1 SLPFP
6 VSMAWKRDMQNQP
19 TMAMPPLKV
28 LLSSP
33 GWNSLIVDFS
43 RITPFQYQ
51 ESLIVTKN
59 ILRVPLKSPLPE
71 DEALLNGHPPDG
83 LFSFYP
89 VDLYQDNIV
98 STDGLH
104 AVFARLQQPE
114 GCGVEIHR
122 RSQMYSMLH
131 VDVSSWWSLFRLLYS
146 YQGMCGIRR
155 DLFLCYGFWHPYY
168 YMNIAIG
175 NEFRVPFLGPTFFK
189 LFPDEKKLMRRGEL
203 QHNVT
208 LFSWMRLAY
217 PEIAVTLQQKLV
229 QFRKLMISHDHQLI
243 EEIVSKKRALWVENP
258 YRARS
263 VSVPICH
270 LCLSGYNYYVS

>member
-1 SLPFP
+1 
-6 VSMAWKRDMQNQP
+6 
-19 TMAMPPLKV
+19 
-28 LLSSP
+28 
-33 GWNSLIVDFS
+33 
-43 RITPFQYQ
+43 
-51 ESLIVTKN
+51 
-59 ILRVPLKSPLPE
+59 LRVPLKSPLPE

-98 STDGLH
+98 STDGLL
-104 AVFARLQQPE
+104 AVFARLQQLE
-114 GCGVEIHR
+114 GYGVEIHR

-131 VDVSSWWSLFRLLYS
+131 VDVSIWWSLFRLLYS

-175 NEFRVPFLGPTFFK
+175 NEFRVPFLGPLFFK
-189 LFPDEKKLMRRGEL
+189 LFPDEKKLMRRGQL

-217 PEIAVTLQQKLV
+217 PNIAITLQEKLGH
-229 QFRKLMISHDHQLI
+229 FRKLMISHDLKVI
-243 EEIVSKKRALWVENP
+243 EEIVSKKRASWVENP

-263 VSVPICH
+263 GSLITCH
-270 LCLSGYNYYVS
+270 F